1 MDLSL
6 EPKNETDSPIAGLV
20 SQFKKL
26 PGVGEKSAQ
35 RLAFFILS
43 MSESDVTTF
52 SSELVTTRRSIQY
65 CSQCFSISRQ
75 EQCHICLDPSRDLDR
90 LCIVSDP
97 QDVFSIEK
105 TKSFRGVYHV
115 LGGLIS
121 PLDGVHPEML
131 RIPELVARL
140 KKHSYKE
147 LILAINSTVE
157 GDATVMYLQSILKS
171 FEVSI
176 SKLAHGLPMG
186 ADIDYADELTL
197 QKALEGRI
205 LL

>member
-43 MSESDVTTF
+43 MSESDVSTF

-65 CSQCFSISRQ
+65 CSHCFSISRQ